1 MRWLTLLCMLFIV
14 SQPLA
19 ASDEKAQPVLRKAEP
34 GDSVVVTL
42 PGPPP
47 GAPAYTTLPATVIY
61 RTAPKP
67 DPEKPLMRRPTH
79 EIPEGFEQDSAR
91 FLNKQI
97 GAWLQMD
104 AQALLGEPIRQRP
117 AFGDGDSVN
126 GTILAFLDPSGHYKE
141 FELDFDRETGKLRT
155 LFVYPYSL
163 TWQDCL
169 RDFGTNVRPAEAN
182 KGRTFYS
189 YVDRRLDVL
198 VDPDGKVVSLG
209 MY

>member
-1 MRWLTLLCMLFIV
+1 LLVMV
-14 SQPLA
+14 SQPVVA
-19 ASDEKAQPVLRKAEP
+19 ADEKAGAVLRKPEP
-34 GDSVVVTL
+34 RDSVVVTL

-61 RTAPKP
+61 RTPPKVDSERP
-67 DPEKPLMRRPTH
+67 VLRRPVR
-79 EIPEGFEQDSAR
+79 EISESFEQDSSR
-91 FLNKQI
+91 FLNQQI
-97 GAWLQMD
+97 GTWVQMD

-117 AFGDGDSVN
+117 ALGEGDVAN
-126 GTILAFLDPSGHYKE
+126 GTILAFLDPSGRYKE
-141 FELDFDRETGKLRT
+141 FELDFDGETGKLRT

-169 RDFGTNVRPAEAN
+169 RDFGTNVQPSEAN
-182 KGRTFYS
+182 KGRIFYS
-189 YVDRRLDVL
+189 YADRRLDVL